1 MQITILGAGVLGV
14 TTAYM
19 LEQRGYSVT
28 VIDRRPTSAME
39 TSFANGGQ
47 LSYSHAEPWANPSV
61 LPKIAKWAF
70 QENSPLVLSW
80 KSFNPEM
87 IAWGMRFLGECLPM
101 NVRKNTLDTLKL
113 ALYSR
118 QVMAEIRT
126 QTSIEFDFLQNGI
139 LHFFTDEKLFA
150 GAVAQAKFQ
159 AKYGCEYTI
168 LSPRECLEKEPSLAR
183 LEKELIGGIFHAQD
197 ESGDIHRF
205 TQGLAAQ
212 LRNTKFIYNTE
223 VQSLVKENDK
233 IIAVQTNDGV
243 MSADAFVVA
252 LGSYSPKI
260 LNPLGIKT
268 HIYPMKG
275 YSVSVPINGKRA
287 PHVSVTDQ
295 GSKIVYSRL
304 GNILRAAGTAEFAG
318 HDDSITEK
326 RIAHMKAEMQRVF
339 GDCGDFDQATDWAC
353 LRPQTPAGTPTLGK
367 TPYKN
372 LFLNTGHGTLGWTL
386 AAGSAKVVADI
397 IDGKTPAVSF

>member
-1 MQITILGAGVLGV
+1 MQITILGAGVIGV

-19 LEQRGYSVT
+19 LEQRGHSVT
-28 VIDRRPTSAME
+28 VVDRRPEAAME

-61 LPKIAKWAF
+61 LPKIAKWVF

-87 IAWGMRFLGECLPM
+87 IGWGLRFLRECLPA
-101 NVRKNTLDTLKL
+101 NVKKNTLETLEL

-118 QVMAEIRT
+118 QVMAEIRAAT
-126 QTSIEFDFLQNGI
+126 NIEFDFLQNGI
-139 LHFFTDEKLFA
+139 LHFFTDAKLYA
-150 GAVAQAKFQ
+150 GAITQAQFQ
-159 AKYGCEYTI
+159 AKYGCEYTL
-168 LSPRECLEKEPSLAR
+168 LSPRECVAKEPALAR
-183 LEKELIGGIFHAQD
+183 LEKELVGGVFHAQD

-205 TQGLAAQ
+205 TQALAAK
-212 LRNTKFIYNTE
+212 LKNTTFMYNTE
-223 VQSLVKENDK
+223 VTSLIKNGGK
-233 IIAVQTNDGV
+233 IVALQTDDGILNG
-243 MSADAFVVA
+243 DAFVMA
-252 LGSYSPKI
+252 MGSYSPLL

-275 YSVSVPINGKRA
+275 YSISVPINGKLA
-287 PHVSVTDQ
+287 PNVSVTDQ

-318 HDDSITEK
+318 HDDSITPK
-326 RIAHMKAEMQRVF
+326 RIAHMKAEMRRVF

-353 LRPQTPAGTPTLGK
+353 LRPQTPAGTPIIGR
-367 TPYKN
+367 TPYYN

-386 AAGSAKVVADI
+386 AAGSAKRLADMMDVAVVA
-397 IDGKTPAVSF
+397 